1 MQDVLENVT
10 VSLVSPD
17 PGAAE
22 FLVAVLVACGLA
34 AIALLAL
41 LPKGGPGTWNGGSAK
56 AAPTPVE
63 TALVF
68 AAFFAANRTHFA
80 KKML

>member
-1 MQDVLENVT
+1 MQDVLENVAA
-10 VSLVSPD
+10 SLVSPG

-41 LPKGGPGTWNGGSAK
+41 LPKGGAGNLEWW
-56 AAPTPVE
+56 E
-63 TALVF
+63 
-68 AAFFAANRTHFA
+68 R
-80 KKML
+80 